1 MKIELTFKNPD
12 VVDQAVEFHEQQ
24 NGKIPAKDMKVFK
37 AMVKKFIEYDEYAR
51 IVFDTETRQ
60 VTVDPI

>member
-12 VVDQAVEFHEQQ
+12 VVDDAIQFHEEHQ
-24 NGKIPAKDMKVFK
+24 GKIPAKDMKVFK
-37 AMVKKFIEYDEYAR
+37 AMVAKFIEYDEYAR

-60 VTVDPI
+60 VTVEPI

>member
-12 VVDQAVEFHEQQ
+12 VVGQAVEFHEQQ
-24 NGKIPAKDMKVFK
+24 NGKIPGKDMKVFMS
-37 AMVKKFIEYDEYAR
+37 MVKKFIEYDEYAR

>member
-12 VVDQAVEFHEQQ
+12 VVQDSIDFHEKHV
-24 NGKIPAKDMKVFK
+24 GAIPAKDMRVFMS
-37 AMVKKFIEYDEYAR
+37 MVKKFIEYDEYAR

-60 VTVDPI
+60 VTVEPV